1 MKIGRSRTLQS
12 AKYLEKKRKRLL
24 VTYSLI
30 SFVVVVV
37 IALMILILRIPF
49 FQISN
54 VVVRGNTAVNTVEL
68 QNIALNQ
75 LKGNYAL
82 VIPKSNFIFYPKSS
96 IEDAIYS
103 SFPKIDRQ
111 NIELDGINS
120 IHIDVTERAPS
131 ILVCDGY
138 SDDGSDES
146 CYFADSL
153 GFVYEKSPIF
163 SENVYFKY
171 FMNTSSSSVAIGS
184 VFLNKDRFAKLQQ
197 FISELNS
204 TIIDATGLLI
214 GDDGSYELYIKNPDG
229 SSGVVYF
236 DDRTPLENTKSNLL
250 VFWQNALDKK
260 IGLTHMPSFEYV
272 NLRFGK
278 NIFYLIKT
286 DNAKQE

>member
-1 MKIGRSRTLQS
+1 
-12 AKYLEKKRKRLL
+12 
-24 VTYSLI
+24 
-30 SFVVVVV
+30 
-37 IALMILILRIPF
+37 
-49 FQISN
+49 
-54 VVVRGNTAVNTVEL
+54 
-68 QNIALNQ
+68 
-75 LKGNYAL
+75 
-82 VIPKSNFIFYPKSS
+82 
-96 IEDAIYS
+96 
-103 SFPKIDRQ
+103 
-111 NIELDGINS
+111 
-120 IHIDVTERAPS
+120 
-131 ILVCDGY
+131 
-138 SDDGSDES
+138 
-146 CYFADSL
+146 
-153 GFVYEKSPIF
+153 
-163 SENVYFKY
+163 
-171 FMNTSSSSVAIGS
+171 MNTSSSSVAIGS
-184 VFLNKDRFAKLQQ
+184 IFLNKDRFAKLQQ